1 MGAIHSGYEEVL
13 VGSPD
18 GIVSAPS
25 SMSDV
30 GSPSEEDSSSVV
42 NAGVSDVTGD
52 VMNDVA
58 RVRPEPS

>member
-1 MGAIHSGYEEVL
+1 
-13 VGSPD
+13 
-18 GIVSAPS
+18 VSAPS

-58 RVRPEPS
+58 MVRPEPS